1 MYRNKQNL
9 ADNGSSVKPIKTA
22 TVIIVPEWTGAT
34 GPQGLTGA
42 TGIGATGA
50 TGPQGLTGATGA
62 GATGATGI
70 GATGA
75 TGIGATGAT
84 GPQGLTGATGAGAT
98 GATGATG
105 IGATGATGPAGAT
118 GAAGIGGIP
127 LLNTYDSP
135 YRGLEANIG
144 PMLATA
150 HPSATEGTFYQ
161 LYSIYNWG
169 QGDVVYWNLYAKVD
183 TRIKSSGWKQVI

>member
-62 GATGATGI
+62 
-70 GATGA
+70 
-75 TGIGATGAT
+75 
-84 GPQGLTGATGAGAT
+84 

>member
-22 TVIIVPEWTGAT
+22 TVIIVPEW
-34 GPQGLTGA
+34 
-42 TGIGATGA
+42 
-50 TGPQGLTGATGA
+50 
-62 GATGATGI
+62 
-70 GATGA
+70 
-75 TGIGATGAT
+75 TGAT